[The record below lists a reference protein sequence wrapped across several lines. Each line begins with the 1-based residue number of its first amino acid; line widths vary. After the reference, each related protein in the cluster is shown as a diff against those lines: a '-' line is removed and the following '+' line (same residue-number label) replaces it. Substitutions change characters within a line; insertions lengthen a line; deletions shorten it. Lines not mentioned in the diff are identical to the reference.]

1 MKEQLNV
8 KDFSRM
14 QKRRKAMELDVMIHW
29 DFEHDNGEDPRARE
43 LAMTMVEQFP
53 ALRKNGTGLFLYGG
67 PRAGKSYMA
76 AEIVNALTDRGRS
89 RLLEALFELDL
100 LVLDDFG
107 LQAGTQ
113 LNDQTLLYIVTT
125 CQKLRIPLIV
135 ITHHSPDELMA
146 AGKDGKPP
154 VLVSHIRRCALD
166 FNVIMPAA
174 RRRRM
179 LQMKKDTRQMLHAD
193 AIANGNGNA
202 NANSNAKKDAPVQ
215 QELPLKE

>member
-1 MKEQLNV
+1 MKVN
-8 KDFSRM
+8 
-14 QKRRKAMELDVMIHW
+14 ELC
-29 DFEHDNGEDPRARE
+29 
-43 LAMTMVEQFP
+43 
-53 ALRKNGTGLFLYGG
+53 
-67 PRAGKSYMA
+67 S
-76 AEIVNALTDRGRS
+76 
-89 RLLEALFELDL
+89 LDL

-125 CQKLRIPLIV
+125 CQKLSIPLIV

-193 AIANGNGNA
+193 ANANGNGNANANA

>member
-76 AEIVNALTDRGRS
+76 AEIVNALTDRGYKCYMTSLLGLFNCLSNRKTFWCWTTSACRRARS
-89 RLLEALFELDL
+89 
-100 LVLDDFG
+100 
-107 LQAGTQ
+107 
-113 LNDQTLLYIVTT
+113 
-125 CQKLRIPLIV
+125 
-135 ITHHSPDELMA
+135 
-146 AGKDGKPP
+146 
-154 VLVSHIRRCALD
+154 
-166 FNVIMPAA
+166 
-174 RRRRM
+174 
-179 LQMKKDTRQMLHAD
+179 
-193 AIANGNGNA
+193 
-202 NANSNAKKDAPVQ
+202 
-215 QELPLKE
+215 

>member
-43 LAMTMVEQFP
+43 LAMT
-53 ALRKNGTGLFLYGG
+53 
-67 PRAGKSYMA
+67 A
-76 AEIVNALTDRGRS
+76 AEIVNALTDRGYKCYMTSLLGLFNCLSNRNGEMRS